1 MLILFLVPKNLWL
14 CVHIVFCLSWIG
26 NVAVNFFGFTGSYF
40 ASSSMFFSCNYPIL
54 IFYLQWKTK
63 FSPLYWWLVDDMIG
77 FLRSLWCVICA
88 NILQFLCRLKVFK
101 LAQDFL
107 LYTFSWCYH
116 KSKTLNTVRIFPLRD
131 LIHLIWLQENK
142 TAVVSNRFIYLVWEL
157 KWLSF
162 YQ

>member
-1 MLILFLVPKNLWL
+1 
-14 CVHIVFCLSWIG
+14 
-26 NVAVNFFGFTGSYF
+26 
-40 ASSSMFFSCNYPIL
+40 MFFSCNYSIL
-54 IFYLQWKTK
+54 IFIFNEKPN
-63 FSPLYWWLVDDMIG
+63 FSLLYWWLVDDMIG
-77 FLRSLWCVICA
+77 FLRSLWCVKLETLLDLSMLRHVFCA
-88 NILQFLCRLKVFK
+88 NILQFLCRLLVFK

-107 LYTFSWCYH
+107 LHTFSRCYH
-116 KSKTLNTVRIFPLRD
+116 KSKTLKTVRIFPLRD

>member
-1 MLILFLVPKNLWL
+1 
-14 CVHIVFCLSWIG
+14 
-26 NVAVNFFGFTGSYF
+26 
-40 ASSSMFFSCNYPIL
+40 
-54 IFYLQWKTK
+54 
-63 FSPLYWWLVDDMIG
+63 MIG

-107 LYTFSWCYH
+107 LQTFSWCYH
-116 KSKTLNTVRIFPLRD
+116 KSKTLKTVRIFPLRD

-142 TAVVSNRFIYLVWEL
+142 TAVVSNRFIYLVWEF

-162 YQ
+162 YQECDHVFGKGRGDSLLLGNWYTLKLERAYSWQNFIDQPNGVYMKLTLLKLKSHRVDSFRHLL